1 LEAELGKKNSYINNF
16 RKQEVVSAAEQA
28 QKMEEDRARGFDNV
42 NEMDDDEVDRSQ
54 YCAKCKYES
63 RWCSHRKPRDDQ
75 KQAQQAVLTSAQA
88 LGWREPYD
96 NLTFGNAR
104 SGILRRTIH
113 DKGHL

>member
-1 LEAELGKKNSYINNF
+1 
-16 RKQEVVSAAEQA
+16 
-28 QKMEEDRARGFDNV
+28 ME
-42 NEMDDDEVDRSQ
+42 DDEQDRSQ

-63 RWCSHRKPRDDQ
+63 RWCKHRKQRDDT
-75 KQAQQAVLTSAQA
+75 KQTQQAILTSAQS

-104 SGILRRTIH
+104 SGMCQRTFV